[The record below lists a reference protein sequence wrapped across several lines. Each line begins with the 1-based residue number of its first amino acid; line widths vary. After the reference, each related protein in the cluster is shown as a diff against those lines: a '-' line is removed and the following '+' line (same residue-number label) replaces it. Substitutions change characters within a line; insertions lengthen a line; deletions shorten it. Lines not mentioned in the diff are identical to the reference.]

1 MDPTDPRTGA
11 DDPTPATGHDA
22 GADRGLTPGATAF
35 LGLGLSIGLCL
46 AIMVGGGVAV
56 DAWLHWSP
64 FGLLVGLA
72 LGVVMAVLMV
82 VATVRKYL

>member
-11 DDPTPATGHDA
+11 DDPTPGTGHG
-22 GADRGLTPGATAF
+22 GAEPRGLTPGATAF

-72 LGVVMAVLMV
+72 LWVVMAVLMV